1 MRQASVLYKNE
12 EAGLLTQLND
22 GSFVFRYHEDWF
34 IAADKPAISL
44 TLPKIKQEYKSD
56 HLFPFFYNILP
67 EGANKQAACFSM
79 RIDLKDDFGLLLT
92 TAKYD
97 TIGAIRIIK
106 INNV

>member
-44 TLPKIKQEYKSD
+44 TLPKTKQEYK
-56 HLFPFFYNILP
+56 
-67 EGANKQAACFSM
+67 
-79 RIDLKDDFGLLLT
+79 
-92 TAKYD
+92 
-97 TIGAIRIIK
+97 
-106 INNV
+106 